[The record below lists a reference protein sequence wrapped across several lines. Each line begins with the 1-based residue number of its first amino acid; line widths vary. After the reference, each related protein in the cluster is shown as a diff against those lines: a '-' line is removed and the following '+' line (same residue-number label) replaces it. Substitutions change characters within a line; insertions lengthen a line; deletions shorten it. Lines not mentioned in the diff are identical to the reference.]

1 MPTTCAAFGCSN
13 NSKRDS
19 HVTFHRFPSNP
30 ERRKLWQSL
39 LNREHFTPSLHT
51 FLCSKHFD
59 EACFD
64 RTGQTVRLRVNAAPT
79 IFIYP
84 DHMLEKIALIKKA
97 ATTKLSQQPPPLYPP
112 DSQKQTATHYDHAYC
127 LPSPAEIKKKIWELE
142 KKLELAHKKI
152 KIYQQRER
160 RVKGKCLLED
170 INPDLNKGSR
180 ATNQE
185 VVCEQQKEETRTK
198 S

>member
-1 MPTTCAAFGCSN
+1 
-13 NSKRDS
+13 
-19 HVTFHRFPSNP
+19 
-30 ERRKLWQSL
+30 
-39 LNREHFTPSLHT
+39 
-51 FLCSKHFD
+51 
-59 EACFD
+59 
-64 RTGQTVRLRVNAAPT
+64 
-79 IFIYP
+79 
-84 DHMLEKIALIKKA
+84 MLEKIALIKKA

-127 LPSPAEIKKKIWELE
+127 LPSPGEIKKKIWELE